1 MFPITFVTLFVRLSL
16 PPIFFLLT
24 LSARYHIHLL
34 TFSLC
39 LILEIFFQF
48 LNTTVLFHLSY
59 TEGIQ
64 VPAQDGVSIPDQ
76 KIWRYSLDSK
86 RDAQPHRTLS
96 GSSFPNRLKGHYSI
110 KYCYKIKTYKFLT
123 FTNPEDT
130 YILGHWE
137 KTPVLSWT
145 QKDTS
150 IKPSIYFHFPDRRA
164 INVRSPLLSKYLMR
178 LATIKTM
185 SSHTG
190 CSTFD

>member
-1 MFPITFVTLFVRLSL
+1 M
-16 PPIFFLLT
+16 
-24 LSARYHIHLL
+24 

-64 VPAQDGVSIPDQ
+64 VPAQDSVSIPDQ

-96 GSSFPNRLKGHYSI
+96 GSSFPSRLKGHYSI

-123 FTNPEDT
+123 FTNAEDT

-137 KTPVLSWT
+137 KN
-145 QKDTS
+145 TS
-150 IKPSIYFHFPDRRA
+150 TLLNTERHIYKT
-164 INVRSPLLSKYLMR
+164 INLLSFSRQKSYKCEVA
-178 LATIKTM
+178 LA
-185 SSHTG
+185 
-190 CSTFD
+190 F